1 MRNPLAPWDVAK
13 EGRTVLFVSY
23 NMAAMQGLCSKCY
36 MLKGGQLV
44 AQGIP
49 AQG

>member
-1 MRNPLAPWDVAK
+1 
-13 EGRTVLFVSY
+13 
-23 NMAAMQGLCSKCY
+23 MQGLCSKCY